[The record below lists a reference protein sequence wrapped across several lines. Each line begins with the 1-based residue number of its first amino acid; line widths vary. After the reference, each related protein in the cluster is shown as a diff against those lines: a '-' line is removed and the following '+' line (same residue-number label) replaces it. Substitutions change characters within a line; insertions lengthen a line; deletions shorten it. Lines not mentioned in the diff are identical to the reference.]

1 MGIRVHKTVGY
12 GVMDLKIDDAE
23 TLNPT
28 MLDPRI
34 DWEGLAA
41 TAEERY
47 ATSLPDFLLWMQR
60 NKGDIIELHSRED
73 PRAISGQSFQWDI
86 QMMEQMLERDP
97 QRMAGVSPAQ
107 CVIHE
112 TEGGDPQ
119 VLMFVP
125 PECSTQWH
133 RRDNTL
139 DWVEESQWH
148 GQQPRVRRLRQS
160 GIYPYSG
167 FRIRFRKPTRSLR
180 KDPTALVPSPDQLG
194 NIVDEL
200 GPVKLCDSTYAYLTG
215 IQRGPRVREDADR
228 YRPMATGALLRH
240 LKRDF
245 RPPLPMTVVALVLW
259 LDCVNDPAALLDQL
273 RPLLYVHWC

>member
-12 GVMDLKIDDAE
+12 GITNLKIDSPD

-28 MLDPRI
+28 MLDPRL
-34 DWEGLAA
+34 DWEKLAA
-41 TAEERY
+41 TAEERC
-47 ATSLPDFLLWMQR
+47 ATSLQDFMSWMQR
-60 NKGDIIELHSRED
+60 NKADIIELHRRED
-73 PRAISGQSFQWDI
+73 PRAISGHSFQWDI
-86 QMMEQMLERDP
+86 QMIEQMLERDP
-97 QRMAGVSPAQ
+97 QRMFGVAPEQ
-107 CVIHE
+107 CFIHE

-148 GQQPRVRRLRQS
+148 GQQTRVRRLRQS
-160 GIYPYSG
+160 GIYPYNG
-167 FRIRFRKPTRSLR
+167 FRIRFRKPARSFRL
-180 KDPTALVPSPDQLG
+180 DPTAPVPSPDELG

-200 GPVKLCDSTYAYLTG
+200 GPVKLCDSTYSYLTG
-215 IQRGPRVREDADR
+215 VRRGPRVRGDDL
-228 YRPMATGALLRH
+228 YGPMATGALLRH

-259 LDCVNDPAALLDQL
+259 LDCVIDPAAFLDQL
-273 RPLLYVHWC
+273 RPLLYAYWC